1 MFKLLPGPVTYVNL
15 PVHHWYKQGSNHF
28 IVIICLKLFSTGC
41 FGQQTLPLTFDILLS
56 FKYASMCTFLL
67 LQYNC
72 YLYFYMYVP
81 INRSVV
87 LYIWLPSM
95 LFYNL
100 YPVICLF
107 ASIKSLQFSLE
118 INLKTKVCGLRLT
131 FGILNTEVTHNNV
144 C

>member
-1 MFKLLPGPVTYVNL
+1 
-15 PVHHWYKQGSNHF
+15 
-28 IVIICLKLFSTGC
+28 
-41 FGQQTLPLTFDILLS
+41 
-56 FKYASMCTFLL
+56 
-67 LQYNC
+67 
-72 YLYFYMYVP
+72 
-81 INRSVV
+81 
-87 LYIWLPSM
+87 M